1 MPNQALEKILNRDL
15 SRVNAKHL
23 IDRDCPLLDEIVN
36 YGTNLYMRVTHG
48 MPDILS
54 ASGVPLLIYLNVL
67 EMTDATSELLRE
79 SIVTPAIPVIRTTFE
94 STLALEYIFQADTE
108 NRAHAWLV
116 GYLTE
121 QIEWT
126 NMVLGAEKGGQQF
139 QQAMKTDSV
148 AANISLAFLEPL
160 AKKQKADFEA
170 ALTKPELA
178 AAVAERNKLA
188 AKKPYPNWHT
198 SFGGPTTLRQ
208 LAKALDREAQYFVLY
223 KFFSGVSHAQ
233 NLRRFLSRKHSA
245 DPLVRMIRDSS
256 EFEQLARAAMN
267 DAVRC
272 TRIISNAHREAQQFA
287 TWYAAEIKPT
297 YAPDPV

>member
-1 MPNQALEKILNRDL
+1 MPTQALEKILNRDL

-48 MPDILS
+48 MQDILS

-79 SIVTPAIPVIRTTFE
+79 SVVTPAIPVIRTTFE
-94 STLALEYIFQADTE
+94 STLALEYIFKADTE

-126 NMVLGAEKGGQQF
+126 NMVLGTEKGGQQF

-148 AANISLAFLEPL
+148 AATISLAPYEAL
-160 AKKQKADFEA
+160 AKKQKADFET
-170 ALTKPELA
+170 ALNKLELA
-178 AAVAERNKLA
+178 AALAQRNTLA
-188 AKKPYPNWHT
+188 AKNPFPNWYT
-198 SFGGPTTLRQ
+198 SFGGPAKLRQ
-208 LAKALDREAQYFVLY
+208 LAKVLDREAQYLVLY
-223 KFFSGVSHAQ
+223 KYFSGVSHAQ
-233 NLRRFLSRKHSA
+233 NLRRFLSRKGSP
-245 DPLVRMIRDSS
+245 DPLVRLIRDSS
-256 EFEQLARAAMN
+256 EFEALARLAIAY
-267 DAVRC
+267 ALRC
-272 TRIISNAHREAQQFA
+272 TRLVSTAHGETQQYA
-287 TWYAAEIKPT
+287 TWYGTEIKPT